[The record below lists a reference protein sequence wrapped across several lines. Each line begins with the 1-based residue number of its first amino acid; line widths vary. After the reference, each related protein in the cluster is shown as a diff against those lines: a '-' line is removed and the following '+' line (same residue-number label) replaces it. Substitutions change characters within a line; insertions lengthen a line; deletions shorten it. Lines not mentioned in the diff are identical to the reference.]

1 MAEGDRPEG
10 QCDQELLQFWGFSAH
25 EQYKEKTLNVTASEH
40 RTCSRVFPCV
50 CSRVFPCVH
59 CSPQDG
65 PSRLHAGPK
74 LLVTEPSS
82 QNHVQ
87 YVHVNDTR
95 AYEPCVKLCE
105 PHTHSPMC
113 SYINCMG
120 NTSFHV
126 TGVAL
131 LHTATK
137 ACTDSLHVAM
147 HGSMSFKDHRAI
159 PLPSTLGWEDLTL
172 EGASSLGRARGLL

>member
-1 MAEGDRPEG
+1 M
-10 QCDQELLQFWGFSAH
+10 
-25 EQYKEKTLNVTASEH
+25 
-40 RTCSRVFPCV
+40 

-82 QNHVQ
+82 RNHVQ
-87 YVHVNDTR
+87 YVHMSCTYDTR

-113 SYINCMG
+113 SYINGMG

-131 LHTATK
+131 LHADTK

-159 PLPSTLGWEDLTL
+159 PLPITLGWEDLTL